1 MQELQSQESLDIPSL
16 TAKEP
21 PKGSASATTTRSQQ
35 DAPTNKPPSLVAPT
49 TISPPH
55 TRQRSRVK
63 REEIV
68 SSKQGAYSLRYNPK
82 RKRLSFGEGYRGTF
96 SGTKRCK

>member
-1 MQELQSQESLDIPSL
+1 MQKLQSQESLDIPSL

-21 PKGSASATTTRSQQ
+21 PKDSTSATTTRSQQ
-35 DAPTNKPPSLVAPT
+35 DAPAKPSLVAPT
-49 TISPPH
+49 TISSPH

>member
-1 MQELQSQESLDIPSL
+1 MQKLQSQESLDIPSL

-21 PKGSASATTTRSQQ
+21 PKGSTSATTTRSQQ
-35 DAPTNKPPSLVAPT
+35 DAPTKPPSFVAPT
-49 TISPPH
+49 TICPPH

-68 SSKQGAYSLRYNPK
+68 SSKQGAHSLRNPK
-82 RKRLSFGEGYRGTF
+82 RKRLSFGEGYRGSF